1 MHSQSFMR
9 SKVIVNSHDPQHG
22 PLRDILWRAS
32 QSIVSR
38 PTLTVETK
46 PSSGKADGRH
56 GPNQRSRWASS
67 RLSKRNTRSRRC
79 TPFLTNAAAQ
89 INKISGQAQL
99 AQKAIS
105 STRNGL
111 DSSKIT
117 EISF

>member
-67 RLSKRNTRSRRC
+67 RLSKRNTRSRRR

-89 INKISGQAQL
+89 INEISGQAQL
-99 AQKAIS
+99 AEKAIS